1 MDQKQKDEI
10 YRNYSKKV
18 FYYIIGKGI
27 NETDAEDLAANVFV
41 KIYNKLDDFDP
52 SKSSISTWIYR
63 ITQNSVIDFYRARKS
78 FGELTENIV
87 YVDES
92 FDKMAQTE
100 TLTEL
105 AQALM
110 QLDDRSRALVVL
122 VYYDDMTLKQ
132 AAEKL
137 GMSYSNSKIVMK
149 KALETLK
156 KFME

>member
-1 MDQKQKDEI
+1 MEQKQKDEI
-10 YRNYSKKV
+10 YRAYNKKV

-41 KIYNKLDDFDP
+41 KIYNKIDDFDS

-63 ITQNSVIDFYRARKS
+63 ITQNTVIDFFRAKKS
-78 FGELTENIV
+78 FEELSEEIV
-87 YVDES
+87 YVDEN
-92 FDKMAQTE
+92 FDKLAQTE

-110 QLDDRSRALVVL
+110 ELDERSRALVVL
-122 VYYDDMTLKQ
+122 VYYDGKTLKE

-149 KALETLK
+149 NALGTLK
-156 KFME
+156 KFLE